1 MGRLRMSL
9 EQETPEDSWIGVI
22 PKRCD
27 LCGANLVGTFVDG
40 KTITG
45 HWVVMCDPCF
55 TIHGTGLGR
64 GRGQLYNTRGEKLKG

>member
-1 MGRLRMSL
+1 MGRLRMIL
-9 EQETPEDSWIGVI
+9 EQETPKNSWILPV

-27 LCGANLVGTFVDG
+27 LCGADLVGTFVDG
-40 KTITG
+40 KTRTG
-45 HWVVMCDPCF
+45 HWTIMCDPCF